1 MEVAYPF
8 DAKTGI
14 MSGGVK
20 RAREMEILQQRFLAE
35 LVAVRGLLRKAAAV
49 RLPSAPRVKESRPGL
64 SAEEPPAKKMKASP
78 PVLAP
83 VPVPVKAPRKR
94 KPTAEKRKASPPVPV
109 PVKAPRKMT
118 SKERNP
124 PAEKRKA
131 SPPPVP
137 VIKSKKPKMTGS
149 QREML
154 AEDLE
159 AFVAEIPDHIV
170 ELLKKQSCATRP
182 GEIEIDLHG
191 LDDAAVVELQEQVDK
206 FAREK
211 RAPPQERHQ
220 DGPKVM
226 AQEKEEDEEEYVDIC
241 GGVSPLAIVPAPLL
255 QLVQDEA
262 TSGSPSSSSSNDS
275 DSDVDICGG
284 VSPLAFVP
292 APLLPLPLVQE
303 ETNSGS
309 PCSSSSGDSD
319 TDDSS
324 SSGDSDT
331 DDSSS
336 SDSDDSEHSG
346 SSSDPDSES
355 DEIVDSPAP
364 AIVSPPTFEQ
374 VDRALERQRM
384 EATSLA
390 REKARQEVLHTE
402 RNAMPDHTLHRE
414 DVKSLG
420 IDEYNTAK
428 PNNLLWQIGLYL
440 KVDDGDDEDD
450 DWNQQHRQ
458 SFHEDLE
465 EGEIR

>member
-8 DAKTGI
+8 DAKTG
-14 MSGGVK
+14 MMPGPK
-20 RAREMEILQQRFLAE
+20 RAREMEILRQRFQAE

-49 RLPSAPRVKESRPGL
+49 GLPSAPRVKESRPCL
-64 SAEEPPAKKMKASP
+64 LAEEPPAKKM
-78 PVLAP
+78 
-83 VPVPVKAPRKR
+83 
-94 KPTAEKRKASPPVPV
+94 KASPPVPV

-118 SKERNP
+118 SKERKP

-137 VIKSKKPKMTGS
+137 VIKSKKPKITGS
-149 QREML
+149 ETEML

-226 AQEKEEDEEEYVDIC
+226 AQEEEEEEEYVDIC

-275 DSDVDICGG
+275 DSEDECVDICGG

-303 ETNSGS
+303 ETNSSS

-346 SSSDPDSES
+346 SSDPDSES
-355 DEIVDSPAP
+355 EEIVHSPAP

-374 VDRALERQRM
+374 VDRALERQRN

-390 REKARQEVLHTE
+390 REKARQEVLETE

-428 PNNLLWQIGLYL
+428 QIGLYL
-440 KVDDGDDEDD
+440 KVDDDDED
-450 DWNQQHRQ
+450 DWNQQRRQ

>member
-20 RAREMEILQQRFLAE
+20 RAREMEILQQRFQAE

-94 KPTAEKRKASPPVPV
+94 KPTAEKRKASPP
-109 PVKAPRKMT
+109 
-118 SKERNP
+118 
-124 PAEKRKA
+124 
-131 SPPPVP
+131 PVP

-149 QREML
+149 EREML

-226 AQEKEEDEEEYVDIC
+226 AQEEEEDEEEYVDIC

-364 AIVSPPTFEQ
+364 AIVSPPTFQQ
-374 VDRALERQRM
+374 VDRALERQRT

-440 KVDDGDDEDD
+440 KVDDDEDEHD
-450 DWNQQHRQ
+450 DWNQHRQ

>member
-20 RAREMEILQQRFLAE
+20 RAREMEILRQRFQAE
-35 LVAVRGLLRKAAAV
+35 LVAVRGLLRKAADV
-49 RLPSAPRVKESRPGL
+49 RLPSAPRFKESRPCL
-64 SAEEPPAKKMKASP
+64 LAEEPPAKKM
-78 PVLAP
+78 
-83 VPVPVKAPRKR
+83 
-94 KPTAEKRKASPPVPV
+94 KASPPVPV

-226 AQEKEEDEEEYVDIC
+226 AQEEEEEEEEVEYVDIC
-241 GGVSPLAIVPAPLL
+241 GGVTPLAIVPAPLL

-324 SSGDSDT
+324 SS
-331 DDSSS
+331 
-336 SDSDDSEHSG
+336 DSEHSG

-402 RNAMPDHTLHRE
+402 RNAMPDNTLHRE

-440 KVDDGDDEDD
+440 KVDDDDEDD
-450 DWNQQHRQ
+450 WDQQRHQ

>member
-20 RAREMEILQQRFLAE
+20 RAGDGDPSA
-35 LVAVRGLLRKAAAV
+35 AVPGRARRRPWPPPQGGAV

-94 KPTAEKRKASPPVPV
+94 KPTAEKRKASPP
-109 PVKAPRKMT
+109 
-118 SKERNP
+118 
-124 PAEKRKA
+124 
-131 SPPPVP
+131 PVP

-149 QREML
+149 EREML

-226 AQEKEEDEEEYVDIC
+226 AQEEEEDEEEYVDIC

-364 AIVSPPTFEQ
+364 AIVSPPTFQQ
-374 VDRALERQRM
+374 VDRALERQRT

-440 KVDDGDDEDD
+440 KVDDDEDEND

>member
-20 RAREMEILQQRFLAE
+20 RAREMEILQQRFQAE

-94 KPTAEKRKASPPVPV
+94 KPTAEKRKASPP
-109 PVKAPRKMT
+109 
-118 SKERNP
+118 
-124 PAEKRKA
+124 
-131 SPPPVP
+131 PVP

-149 QREML
+149 EREML

-226 AQEKEEDEEEYVDIC
+226 AQEEEEDEEEYVDIC

-336 SDSDDSEHSG
+336 SDSDDSDDSEHSG

-364 AIVSPPTFEQ
+364 AIVSPPTFQQ
-374 VDRALERQRM
+374 VDRALERQRT

-440 KVDDGDDEDD
+440 KVDDDEDEHD
-450 DWNQQHRQ
+450 DWNQHRQ

>member
-1 MEVAYPF
+1 MEIGYQF
-8 DAKTGI
+8 DAKTG
-14 MSGGVK
+14 SPK
-20 RAREMEILQQRFLAE
+20 RAREMEILRQRFQAE

-49 RLPSAPRVKESRPGL
+49 RLPSAPRAKETRPGL
-64 SAEEPPAKKMKASP
+64 LAEEPPAKKMKASP
-78 PVLAP
+78 PVPA
-83 VPVPVKAPRKR
+83 
-94 KPTAEKRKASPPVPV
+94 PVPV

-124 PAEKRKA
+124 PAEEPPAKKRKA

-149 QREML
+149 EREML

-159 AFVAEIPDHIV
+159 AFVAEIPDHVV
-170 ELLKKQSCATRP
+170 ELLKKQSCATRL

-211 RAPPQERHQ
+211 RAANPPPQERHQ
-220 DGPKVM
+220 DGPKVT
-226 AQEKEEDEEEYVDIC
+226 AQEEEEEEEYVDIC

-262 TSGSPSSSSSNDS
+262 TSGSPSSSSGNDS
-275 DSDVDICGG
+275 DSEDECVDICGG

-292 APLLPLPLVQE
+292 APLPLPLVEE

-309 PCSSSSGDSD
+309 PSSSSSGDSD

-324 SSGDSDT
+324 RSDSDDSEHSGSSGDSDT

-346 SSSDPDSES
+346 SSSDSDSDS
-355 DEIVDSPAP
+355 DDDSPAP
-364 AIVSPPTFEQ
+364 AIIRPPTCEQ
-374 VDRALERQRM
+374 VACSLERQQK
-384 EATSLA
+384 EATSRA
-390 REKARQEVLHTE
+390 REKARQEVLQTE
-402 RNAMPDHTLHRE
+402 RNAMPDDTLHRE
-414 DVKSLG
+414 DVKGLG

-428 PNNLLWQIGLYL
+428 SNNLLWQIGLYL
-440 KVDDGDDEDD
+440 KVDDDD
-450 DWNQQHRQ
+450 DWKQQHRQ
-458 SFHEDLE
+458 SFHQDLE

>member
-20 RAREMEILQQRFLAE
+20 RAREMEILQQRFQAE

-94 KPTAEKRKASPPVPV
+94 KPTAEKRKASPP
-109 PVKAPRKMT
+109 
-118 SKERNP
+118 
-124 PAEKRKA
+124 
-131 SPPPVP
+131 PVP

-149 QREML
+149 EREML

-226 AQEKEEDEEEYVDIC
+226 AQEEEEDEEEYVDIC

-292 APLLPLPLVQE
+292 APLLPLPLIQE

-364 AIVSPPTFEQ
+364 AIVSPPTFQQ

-402 RNAMPDHTLHRE
+402 RNAMPDHTLQRRGRE
-414 DVKSLG
+414 
-420 IDEYNTAK
+420 E
-428 PNNLLWQIGLYL
+428 PR
-440 KVDDGDDEDD
+440 
-450 DWNQQHRQ
+450 H
-458 SFHEDLE
+458 
-465 EGEIR
+465 

>member
-20 RAREMEILQQRFLAE
+20 RAREMEILQQRFQAE
-35 LVAVRGLLRKAAAV
+35 LVAVRGLLRKAAA
-49 RLPSAPRVKESRPGL
+49 
-64 SAEEPPAKKMKASP
+64 
-78 PVLAP
+78 
-83 VPVPVKAPRKR
+83 APRKR

-226 AQEKEEDEEEYVDIC
+226 AQEEEEDEEEYVDIC

-324 SSGDSDT
+324 SS
-331 DDSSS
+331 
-336 SDSDDSEHSG
+336 DSDDSEHSG
-346 SSSDPDSES
+346 SSDPDSES
-355 DEIVDSPAP
+355 DEIVDSPAQ
-364 AIVSPPTFEQ
+364 AIVNPPTFEQ

-428 PNNLLWQIGLYL
+428 PNNLLWHIGLYL
-440 KVDDGDDEDD
+440 KVDDDEDE